1 MTIVNVLIHDDYA
14 ILITD
19 TKATSA
25 FGPDFHVC
33 KVKEMPHMRI
43 AVATRG
49 AINSL
54 EKISIAIAQH
64 AANYEQAKAFLDLCF
79 AGLDLGEVDVFV
91 AGYDGDKPAA
101 FMISSVNSGGRCVDI
116 PYITTSPVVPDAEFD
131 RFANDPIG
139 GMLELCKDQC
149 RADPRCG
156 GWINVTQVGP
166 AVIESYTAGICL
178 PGASM

>member
-1 MTIVNVLIHDDYA
+1 MTIVNVLIHDGYA
-14 ILITD
+14 MLITD
-19 TKATSA
+19 TKATSP
-25 FGPDFHVC
+25 FGRDFHVY
-33 KVKEMPHMRI
+33 KVKEMPHLRL

-49 AINSL
+49 AINAL
-54 EKISIAIAQH
+54 EKVSIAIAQH
-64 AANYEQAKAFLDLCF
+64 AANYEQARGFLDLCF
-79 AGLDLGEVDVFV
+79 AGLDVGNVDVFV
-91 AGYDGDKPAA
+91 AGYDGDRPAA
-101 FMISSVNSGGRCVDI
+101 FMISNVNSGGKCVDI
-116 PYITTSPVVPDAEFD
+116 SYTMTSPVVPDAEFEK
-131 RFANDPIG
+131 FTNDPIG